1 MLKLIPMAFAGT
13 FAGTFAGGGVRNYH
27 LGSCRIFYQLKK

>member
-13 FAGTFAGGGVRNYH
+13 FAGTFAGGGVNE
-27 LGSCRIFYQLKK
+27 LCASGLQKAYQI